1 MRARS
6 AALSARYPMPVAAMG
21 TVLVSIALD
30 RDRIAGAGS
39 TPDPATA
46 GGMPPRPEAASLANL
61 FDSGCADAPVRLFK
75 RAEHESERKT
85 ARYHIDRLRA
95 LGEQLDAV
103 ARRLDG

>member
-30 RDRIAGAGS
+30 RDRIAG
-39 TPDPATA
+39 A